1 VQLRRSLSLTP
12 VINYLSPEDIAARRD
27 ALLSRT
33 RFTVEEL
40 RQRAE
45 KYLLSAE
52 EQAILRALQNLDFL
66 ESGD

>member
-1 VQLRRSLSLTP
+1 LTP

>member
-1 VQLRRSLSLTP
+1 LRRSVPLTP

-33 RFTVEEL
+33 RFTVDEL

-52 EQAILRALQNLDFL
+52 EQAILRALQNLEFL